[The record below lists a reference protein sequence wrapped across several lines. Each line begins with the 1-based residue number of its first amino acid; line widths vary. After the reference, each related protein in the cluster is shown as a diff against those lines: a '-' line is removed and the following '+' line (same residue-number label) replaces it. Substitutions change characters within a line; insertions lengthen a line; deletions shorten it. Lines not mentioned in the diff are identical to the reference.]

1 MTKGSAKGV
10 WEEDERGLGLRA
22 MGSCLLSTI
31 WSSIGDEKREAS
43 WEEEVF
49 AGAADHRR
57 ECGGGRVADNGVRI
71 FQAWKGSHSQV
82 RVI

>member
-1 MTKGSAKGV
+1 MV
-10 WEEDERGLGLRA
+10 
-22 MGSCLLSTI
+22 
-31 WSSIGDEKREAS
+31 
-43 WEEEVF
+43 VF
-49 AGAADHRR
+49 SLAVRAGAADHRR